1 MSKIPT
7 FSELQKL
14 SDEKLIER
22 YDQAAER
29 TVVGT
34 EFYLRELSRRDTRRQ
49 SETLLKFTQQIRTL
63 TIVVAL
69 LTLVNV
75 FFVGY
80 SVLR

>member
-14 SDEKLIER
+14 SDEKIIER

-49 SETLLKFTQQIRTL
+49 SATLLKFTQQIRTL

-80 SVLR
+80 AVLR